1 MIVFC
6 EEKWSSTSI
15 NVYKK
20 NNLTHDVEKITLTND
35 N

>member
-20 NNLTHDVEKITLTND
+20 KQSYP
-35 N
+35 